1 MKRDTVHIT
10 FGRLC
15 YSTMRISIVNFFP
28 CSVNASR
35 KQRKAGEPTGHEAK
49 KEETREELYEAVV
62 I

>member
-15 YSTMRISIVNFFP
+15 YPTMRISIVNFFP

-35 KQRKAGEPTGHEAK
+35 RKAGEPTGHEAK